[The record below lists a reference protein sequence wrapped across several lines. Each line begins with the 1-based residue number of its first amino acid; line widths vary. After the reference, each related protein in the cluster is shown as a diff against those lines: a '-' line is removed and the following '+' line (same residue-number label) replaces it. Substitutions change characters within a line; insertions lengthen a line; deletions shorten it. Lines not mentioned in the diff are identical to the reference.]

1 MRLACPGQFPYL
13 PAMPDSSAVLPAPF
27 SQGWHSSTCPHDCPS
42 VCALEVELLAE
53 GRIGKVRG
61 ARANDY
67 TAGVVCAKVA
77 RYAERQHHPDRLS
90 QPLRRIGPKGGGL
103 AAFAPISW
111 DEALDETAERLKA
124 ASAKYG
130 PETVWPYFYAGT
142 MGLVQ
147 RDGIE
152 RLRHTMGYSRQYS
165 TFCITLPDAGWKAGA
180 GVKRGVDAR
189 EIADSDFVVVWGGN
203 PVSTQVNVMTHIARA
218 RKERGAKLVVVDA
231 YMTGTAQQADLAL
244 IVRPGTDAALALGV
258 MHVLFAEGF
267 ADRAYMAKYTKGAAE
282 LEAHVAAKTPEWAA
296 AICGVPA
303 DTIREFAR
311 LFGRTKRSYMRMG
324 YGFARHRNGASS
336 MHAASSL
343 AAVTGAWA
351 HRGGGAMYGQSG
363 LYKLDKTMIEGLDRL
378 DPNVRILDQSRIG
391 AVLTGDP
398 ADLGSGPPV
407 TALFVQN
414 TNPMNV
420 APDLAKVRAGFG
432 RDDLFVCVHEQFL
445 TDTARQADIVLP
457 ATTFL
462 EHDDLYTASG
472 HTYLQVARKIVE
484 PYAQCQPNHWVL
496 QQLAKRLGAVHPG
509 FEMSEWELVDWT
521 LKASGHPGAVE
532 IHAKRWH
539 DCAPSFETG
548 HFLDGF
554 GHEDGKWH
562 FTADW
567 AAIGPEWSGMP
578 SLPDQMGFD
587 APTAEKPFRLVAA
600 PARSFLNST
609 FTETPGSQARE
620 GAPAALIH
628 PDDLAELGLA
638 DGAQVRLGNAR
649 ANVRVAAKAFDG
661 LVRGTVVVESIWP
674 NGAYAEGLGINA
686 LTAADPGF
694 PAGGAVFHDTAIWVR
709 PA

>member
-1 MRLACPGQFPYL
+1 
-13 PAMPDSSAVLPAPF
+13 MPDSSAVLPT
-27 SQGWHSSTCPHDCPS
+27 WHSSTCPHDCPS

-61 ARANDY
+61 ARDNDY

-77 RYAERQHHPDRLS
+77 RYAERQHHPDRLAT
-90 QPLRRIGPKGGGL
+90 PLRRIGPKGSDKTG
-103 AAFAPISW
+103 FVPISW
-111 DEALDETAERLKA
+111 DEALDETAHRLKQA
-124 ASAKYG
+124 AAKYG

-152 RLRHTMGYSRQYS
+152 RLRHAMRYSRQNS
-165 TFCITLPDAGWKAGA
+165 TFCITLPDAGWKVGAGA
-180 GVKRGVDAR
+180 KRGVDAR
-189 EIADSDFVVVWGGN
+189 EIADSDLIVVWGGN
-203 PVSTQVNVMTHIARA
+203 PVSTQVNVMSHIARA
-218 RKERGAKLVVVDA
+218 RKTRGAKLVVVDV
-231 YMTGTAQQADLAL
+231 YRTGTAEQADMAL
-244 IVRPGTDAALALGV
+244 IVKPGTDAALALGV

-267 ADRAYMAKYTKGAAE
+267 ADRAYMQKYTKGASE
-282 LEAHVAAKTPEWAA
+282 LEAHVAAKTPEWAE

-303 DTIREFAR
+303 ATIREFAR

-351 HRGGGAMYGQSG
+351 HPGGGAMYGQSG
-363 LYKLDKTMIEGLDRL
+363 LYKLDKTLIEGLDRV
-378 DPNVRILDQSRIG
+378 DPGTRILDQSRIG
-391 AVLTGDP
+391 AVLTGDRR
-398 ADLGSGPPV
+398 DLGNGPPV
-407 TALFVQN
+407 TAMFVQN

-420 APDLAKVRAGFG
+420 APDLARVRAGFM
-432 RDDLFVCVHEQFL
+432 REDLFVCVHEQFL
-445 TDTARQADIVLP
+445 TDTARMADIVMP

-472 HTYLQVARKIVE
+472 HTYLQVAKKIVE
-484 PYAQCQPNHWVL
+484 PYAQCKPNHWVL
-496 QQLAKRLGAVHPG
+496 QQLARRLGAEHAG
-509 FEMSEWELVDWT
+509 FGMTEWEIIDWT
-521 LKASGHPGAVE
+521 LKASGHPSADE

-539 DCAPSFETG
+539 DCAPSFETS

-554 GHEDGKWH
+554 AHTDGKWH

-567 AAIGPEWSGMP
+567 AAIGPAWKDMP
-578 SLPDQMGFD
+578 ILPDQMGFD
-587 APTAEKPFRLVAA
+587 APTHEKPFRLVAA

-628 PDDLAELGLA
+628 PDDLADLGIA
-638 DGAQVRLGNAR
+638 DGSNVHLGNAQAR
-649 ANVRVAAKAFDG
+649 LCIAVKAFDG
-661 LVRGTVVVESIWP
+661 TRRGTVVVESIWP
-674 NGAYAEGLGINA
+674 NAAFVDGLGINA
-686 LTAADPGF
+686 LTSSDPGF

-709 PA
+709 PV

>member
-1 MRLACPGQFPYL
+1 
-13 PAMPDSSAVLPAPF
+13 MPDSSAVLPT
-27 SQGWHSSTCPHDCPS
+27 WHASTCPHDCPS

-61 ARANDY
+61 ARDNDY

-77 RYAERQHHPDRLS
+77 RYAERQHHPDRLGT
-90 QPLRRIGPKGGGL
+90 PLRRIGPKGCDKSG
-103 AAFAPISW
+103 FAPVSW
-111 DEALDETAERLKA
+111 DEALDETAGRLEQA
-124 ASAKYG
+124 AAKYG
-130 PETVWPYFYAGT
+130 RETVWPYFYAGT

-152 RLRHTMGYSRQYS
+152 RLRHVMGYSRQDS

-180 GVKRGVDAR
+180 GAKRGVAAR
-189 EIADSDFVVVWGGN
+189 EMADSDLIVVWGGN

-218 RKERGAKLVVVDA
+218 RKTRGAKLVVVDA
-231 YMTGTAQQADLAL
+231 YRTGTAEQADMAL

-267 ADRAYMAKYTKGAAE
+267 ADRAYMAKYAKGAGE
-282 LEAHVAAKTPEWAA
+282 LEAHVAAKTPEWAE

-303 DTIREFAR
+303 ATIRDFAR
-311 LFGRTKRSYMRMG
+311 LFGATKRTYMRMG

-343 AAVTGAWA
+343 AAITGAWA
-351 HRGGGAMYGQSG
+351 HPGGGAMYGQSG
-363 LYKLDKTMIEGLDRL
+363 LYKLDKTLIEGLDRV
-378 DPNVRILDQSRIG
+378 DPKTRIFDQSRIG
-391 AVLTGDP
+391 AVLAGDKR
-398 ADLGSGPPV
+398 DLQGGPPV

-420 APDLAKVRAGFG
+420 APDLARVRDGFA

-445 TDTARQADIVLP
+445 TDTARMADIVLP

-462 EHDDLYTASG
+462 EHDDLYQASG
-472 HTYLQVARKIVE
+472 HTYLQVAKKIVE
-484 PYAQCQPNHWVL
+484 PYAQCQSNHWVL
-496 QQLAKRLGAVHPG
+496 QQLAKRLGASHPG
-509 FEMSEWELVDWT
+509 FEMSAWDIVDWT
-521 LKASGHPGAVE
+521 LKASGHPSADE

-554 GHEDGKWH
+554 AHSDGRWH

-567 AAIGPEWSGMP
+567 AAIGPAWKDMP

-587 APTAEKPFRLVAA
+587 APTQDRPFRLVAA
-600 PARSFLNST
+600 PARSYLNST

-628 PDDLAELGLA
+628 PDDLSGLGLA
-638 DGAQVRLGNAR
+638 DGADVRLGNAR
-649 ANVRVAAKAFDG
+649 ASLRIKAKAFDG
-661 LVRGTVVVESIWP
+661 VVRGTVVVESIWP
-674 NGAYAEGLGINA
+674 NGAFAEGLGINA
-686 LTAADPGF
+686 LTSADPGF